1 MKKITYRVFTM
12 LALLL
17 ITISCNDEVEFTNY
31 ATFEKNSSDVGVPP
45 NSEIV
50 ESIIIYTGNIV
61 GNDRSIEIIIDEDE
75 STISASAYSIP
86 SSITIPANTNSASLD
101 ITFKDEGLD
110 IATDK
115 ILVLNLKGSD
125 DFYVGEKITLNVS
138 KVCNSGMSKAK
149 VTLDFDDWPE
159 EAYWS
164 ITNTS
169 TGEVVLASAAT
180 PSYGAY
186 AGMTGSLSSAICLS
200 PGDYVIQIYD
210 AYGDGGTGY
219 VLTLNGANVF
229 TASGNYGSYTSSTFT
244 VQ

>member
-1 MKKITYRVFTM
+1 MFTLLFIIT
-12 LALLL
+12 
-17 ITISCNDEVEFTNY
+17 SCTEEAEYANY
-31 ATFEKNSSDVGVPP
+31 ATFEKTSSDVGVPP

-50 ESIIIYTGNIV
+50 ESIIVYTGNLT
-61 GNDRSIEIIIDEDE
+61 GNNRNIEVLIDEE
-75 STISASAYSIP
+75 SSTISSSAYSVP
-86 SSITIPANTNSASLD
+86 TSITIPANQNAASLD

-115 ILVLNLKGSD
+115 TLVLRLKGGD

-138 KVCNSGMSKAK
+138 KVCNTGMSKAK
-149 VTLDFDDWPE
+149 VNIEFDDWPE

-180 PSYGAY
+180 PAYGAY
-186 AGMTGSLSSAICLS
+186 AGMTGSLSSAVCLS
-200 PGDYVIQIYD
+200 PGDYVMQIYD

-219 VLTLNGANVF
+219 VLTINGSTIF

-244 VQ
+244 IQ